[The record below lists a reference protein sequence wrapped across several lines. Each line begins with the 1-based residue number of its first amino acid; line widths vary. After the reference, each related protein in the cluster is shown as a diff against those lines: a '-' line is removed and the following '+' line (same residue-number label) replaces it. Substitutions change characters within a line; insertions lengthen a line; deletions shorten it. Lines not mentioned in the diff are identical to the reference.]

1 LADKHKFL
9 DPCKVEFKNIKYSR
23 QTFDEYDEEAREYN
37 KEEQEFITEF
47 SPGVTSNIEYEG
59 YSIEG
64 FLLNPKKGWVTFDI
78 IAEEFYCDDL
88 KDWLWND
95 IVTWSLKKFTKVPD
109 SILAWLNLWVLEK
122 WIPLLPEFYNLTF
135 RRIHAS

>member
-1 LADKHKFL
+1 MAIIKGYFEEFHFPECKIENFEFIGDNLIVNIKSELAVYPPHPLADKHKFL

-78 IAEEFYCDDL
+78 IAEEFYFDDL
-88 KDWLWND
+88 KD
-95 IVTWSLKKFTKVPD
+95 
-109 SILAWLNLWVLEK
+109 
-122 WIPLLPEFYNLTF
+122 
-135 RRIHAS
+135 